1 MARKHVGCD
10 AATER
15 CESWPGVHQT
25 AAMKV
30 FLLWHGDD
38 IHDDTPDAKLLGV
51 YSTEDRALDRIARC
65 RDVPGFTEN
74 ADEFHISRFEVDGDD
89 WPEGY
94 KIVEVVNVELLDEG
108 VQVWR
113 PVVAEVVAGGL
124 HRLTP
129 GRGGEV
135 WAFPPGSVVRCER
148 RGTELYAVEAVQE

>member
-1 MARKHVGCD
+1 
-10 AATER
+10 
-15 CESWPGVHQT
+15 
-25 AAMKV
+25 MKV

-38 IHDDTPDAKLLGV
+38 IHDDTPDAILLGA

-74 ADEFHISRFEVDGDD
+74 ADDFHISELEVDRDD

-124 HRLTP
+124 HHLTP
-129 GRGGEV
+129 EAPGGEF